1 MKMKMNPNVVLPTL
15 LEVLGGVR
23 VFTVAVLVIR
33 GEEEDVQRKPELTC
47 CRNESTSVGDGM
59 VQGPS

>member
-1 MKMKMNPNVVLPTL
+1 MVSPTL

-47 CRNESTSVGDGM
+47 CRSESTSVGDGM